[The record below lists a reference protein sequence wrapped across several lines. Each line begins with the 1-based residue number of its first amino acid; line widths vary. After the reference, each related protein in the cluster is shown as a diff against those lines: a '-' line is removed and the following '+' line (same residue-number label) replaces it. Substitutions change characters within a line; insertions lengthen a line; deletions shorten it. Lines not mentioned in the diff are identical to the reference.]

1 MRLLHK
7 CYRIYVVWWWAGF
20 VVICRLVD
28 KSMLEDDKSG
38 IKLDKLEVEDDNR
51 GIELDKLEIEGDK
64 RAIELDKGYE
74 IPLINP
80 EKTFSF

>member
-1 MRLLHK
+1 
-7 CYRIYVVWWWAGF
+7 
-20 VVICRLVD
+20 
-28 KSMLEDDKSG
+28 MLEDDKSG